1 MVMRLGQGVGF
12 VCLCVYV
19 CWAGGGGGGGALY
32 TFVVGPNTEN
42 LENTQISAQTPHSQV
57 GMGMHANTGMYINAQ
72 MPTLN
77 TKIAKLQPV
86 SS

>member
-19 CWAGGGGGGGALY
+19 CWAGGGGPLY

>member
-19 CWAGGGGGGGALY
+19 CWAGGGALY

>member
-19 CWAGGGGGGGALY
+19 CWAGGGTLY

>member
-1 MVMRLGQGVGF
+1 MS
-12 VCLCVYV
+12 VCLCVLGK
-19 CWAGGGGGGGALY
+19 AGWGGWGGAVY

-77 TKIAKLQPV
+77 TEIAKLQPV